1 MKRNLEI
8 ILLSSEF
15 GCGRRGASLGPQ
27 AVMLEDFQRNGN
39 FFKSNNV
46 INLITDNSLIDLNS
60 QYVWAKNIDKI
71 IEYGTKSLFAI
82 ENSIE
87 NNKFPIII
95 SGDHSNAIATISAF
109 KNKYFDKKIGVIW
122 IDAHA
127 DLHSPYTSPS
137 GNVHGMALGALL
149 GDVYCSEKIN
159 DVNLSTLQQWEKL
172 IKLGSRNIHPKIYP
186 EDLVYI
192 DIRDL
197 ESAEWTDIGD
207 NNIKYFSPKEINE
220 KTAENITLETLKH
233 LESCDIIYLSFDVD
247 SLDPS
252 ISKGTGTS
260 SKGGISLEEAKKMIK
275 IFYNS
280 PKLKAIEFTEINPL
294 LDTENKMAKTVLEII
309 DEIII

>member
-1 MKRNLEI
+1 MSRNIEI
-8 ILLSSEF
+8 ILLSSEY

-27 AVMLEDFQRNGN
+27 AVMLEDFQRKGD
-39 FFKSNNV
+39 FFKSNDV
-46 INLITDNSLIDLNS
+46 INLIADNRLIDLNS

-71 IEYGTKSLFAI
+71 LEYGNKSLLAI

-87 NNKFPIII
+87 KNKFPIIL

-159 DVNLSTLQQWEKL
+159 DVNFSTLQQWEKL

-197 ESAEWTDIGD
+197 ESAEWTDIRD
-207 NNIKYFSPKEINE
+207 NKIKYFSPKEIIE
-220 KTAENITLETLKH
+220 KTSEKVAFETLEYLNN
-233 LESCDIIYLSFDVD
+233 CDILYISFDVD
-247 SLDPS
+247 SLDPA

-260 SKGGISLEEAKKMIK
+260 SKGGISLEEAKKMLK
-275 IFYNS
+275 VFYKS

>member
-1 MKRNLEI
+1 MNKNIEI

-15 GCGRRGASLGPQ
+15 GCGKRGASLGPE
-27 AVMLEDFQRNGN
+27 AVMLEDFERNGT
-39 FFKSNNV
+39 FFKKYPV
-46 INLITDNSLIDLNS
+46 INLKTNFSTAENSPK
-60 QYVWAKNIDKI
+60 YAWAKNIEKI
-71 IEYGTKSLFAI
+71 TEYGTQIVNTMELCLAK
-82 ENSIE
+82 NH
-87 NNKFPIII
+87 FPLII
-95 SGDHSNAIATISAF
+95 SGDHSNAIGTVSAF
-109 KNKYFDKKIGVIW
+109 KNTFPDKRIGVIW

-159 DVNLSTLQQWEKL
+159 DVNFSTLQHWEKL

-197 ESAEWTDIGD
+197 ESAEWTDIRD
-207 NNIKYFSPKEINE
+207 NKIKYFSPKEINE
-220 KTAENITLETLKH
+220 KLSEKVAFETLEYLDN
-233 LESCDIIYLSFDVD
+233 CDIIYVSFDVD
-247 SLDPS
+247 SLDPI

-275 IFYNS
+275 VFYNS